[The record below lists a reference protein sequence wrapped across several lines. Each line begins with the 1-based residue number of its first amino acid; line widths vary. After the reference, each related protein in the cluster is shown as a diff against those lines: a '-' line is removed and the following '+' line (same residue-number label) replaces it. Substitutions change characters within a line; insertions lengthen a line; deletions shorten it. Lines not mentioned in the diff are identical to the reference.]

1 LSSYVIDAWA
11 WVEYLVGSELGAKL
25 NEIIDEN
32 ENKIYTCAITLA
44 EVISKV
50 AREKRDIEKAYK
62 ILTSNSQIINID
74 KELSLQAGLLH
85 CEMKRT
91 LKDFGLADA
100 YVLATA
106 RKLNAKVLTG
116 DKHFQNIKDS
126 VMLK

>member
-1 LSSYVIDAWA
+1 MNRYVIDAWA
-11 WVEYLVGSELGAKL
+11 WVEYLVGSEHGAEL
-25 NEIIDEN
+25 
-32 ENKIYTCAITLA
+32 NKILEDNDNEVYTCAITVA

-50 AREKRDIEKAYK
+50 SRENRDVKEAYDM
-62 ILTSNSQIINID
+62 LTSNSRVVNID
-74 KELSLQAGLLH
+74 QELSLKTGILH
-85 CEMKRT
+85 SELRKT

-116 DKHFQNIKDS
+116 DKHFQNIKDA